1 MIFLSYSKRAYP
13 IIYLAV
19 CITAVITVALFALW
33 LGRYQGCSNKLP
45 TSLNSESDVITFVI
59 DAGHGGEDGG
69 AFASDG
75 TAEKE
80 LNLEMAKSVALLLE
94 LNGNNVRMTRTDDT
108 LLYDHYG
115 DLENYKGKKKIYD
128 LKNRVRITEE
138 YKNPVYIGIHMNSFS
153 STKYKGMQVYYSKNN
168 QSSAS
173 RAEVVQENTSKY
185 MQEWNKRTVK
195 RADSS
200 IYILDNL
207 ECPAVLIECGFL
219 SNGEDLTLLKDS
231 AYRRDM
237 ASVIFASAIF
247 SCIDNM

>member
-1 MIFLSYSKRAYP
+1 MSYHKRAYP

-19 CITAVITVALFALW
+19 CVTVVIAVVLFALW
-33 LGRYQGCSNKLP
+33 FGHYQGDISKMP
-45 TSLNSESDVITFVI
+45 TSLSKESDVITFVI

-69 AFASDG
+69 AFAADG

-80 LNLEMAKSVALLLE
+80 LNLEMARSVALLLE
-94 LNGNNVRMTRTDDT
+94 LNGNKFRMTRTEDT

-128 LKNRVRITEE
+128 LKNRVRITKE
-138 YKNPVYIGIHMNSFS
+138 YENPIYIGIHMNSFPS
-153 STKYKGMQVYYSKNN
+153 SKYKGLQVYYSKNN
-168 QSSAS
+168 SAS
-173 RAEVVQENTSKY
+173 LTLAEAIQGNTSKY
-185 MQEWNKRTVK
+185 IQEWNRRTVK

-219 SNGEDLTLLKDS
+219 SNSEDLSLLKKSDH
-231 AYRRDM
+231 RRDM

-247 SCIDNM
+247 SCIDNE